1 MLEVE
6 SQTEDKEHQVPAQ
19 NMSDIR
25 RKTYHGIYETN
36 NVIDMDNMEQEN
48 LSVTVENGVT
58 NVEAKE
64 NDIDPNATIVN
75 GVTDIL

>member
-1 MLEVE
+1 MLEAE

-19 NMSDIR
+19 NMSDTR
-25 RKTYHGIYETN
+25 RKTNHGIYETN